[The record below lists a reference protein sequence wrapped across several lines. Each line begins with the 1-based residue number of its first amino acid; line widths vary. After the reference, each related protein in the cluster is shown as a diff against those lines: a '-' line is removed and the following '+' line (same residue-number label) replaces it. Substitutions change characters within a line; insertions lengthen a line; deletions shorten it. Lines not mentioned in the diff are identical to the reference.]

1 MIEILIVE
9 DEKPISDLIQMS
21 LTQTGYKCECVF
33 NGKAAADLI
42 EKKRFDLILLDIMLP
57 EINGFELMDFIKS
70 YNIPV
75 IFLTAK
81 NSVNDKVKGLRLG
94 AEDYITKPF
103 EIAELIA
110 RIEVVLRR
118 YNKMDNYIDI
128 DDIHIDLLSHKVTKA
143 GKTVDLTVKEFD
155 ILLLFIKNKNI
166 ALYRETIYE
175 RVWKEEYTADTRTVD
190 LHVQRLRKKLSF
202 ENRIKSIYKI
212 GYLFE
217 DK

>member
-1 MIEILIVE
+1 MIEILIAE
-9 DEKPISDLIQMS
+9 DEKAISDLIKMS
-21 LTQTGYKCECVF
+21 LTQAGYKCVCAF
-33 NGKAAADLI
+33 DGKSAADLV
-42 EKKRFDLILLDIMLP
+42 EQRRFDLILLDIMLP
-57 EINGFELMDFIKS
+57 EIDGFELMEFIRS

-81 NSVNDKVKGLRLG
+81 NSVKDKVKGLRLG

-103 EIAELIA
+103 EIAELLA

-118 YNKMDNYIDI
+118 FNKMDNYFDI
-128 DDIHIDLLSHKVTKA
+128 DDIHIDLLSRKVTKA
-143 GKTVDLTVKEFD
+143 GEPVDLTVKEFD

-190 LHVQRLRKKLSF
+190 LHVQRLRKKLSL